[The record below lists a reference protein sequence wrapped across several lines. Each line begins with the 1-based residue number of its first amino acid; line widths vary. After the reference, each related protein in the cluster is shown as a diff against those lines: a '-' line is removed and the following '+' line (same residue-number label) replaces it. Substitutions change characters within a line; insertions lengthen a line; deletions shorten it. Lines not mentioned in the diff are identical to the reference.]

1 MSTTTL
7 AFEINLDQFYEIA
20 DVQIFDVAF
29 DESAI
34 VELASDTSLIAGL

>member
-1 MSTTTL
+1 MSSTTL
-7 AFEINLDQFYEIA
+7 AFEINPDQVYEIA